1 MKYVILIDGYFLEKN
16 IQLKFKLEKT
26 ELTIYYIRNFCRFIF
41 NHKGNDDVSKIYYYD
56 SLPIITN
63 ELQNPINSNY
73 NSYNEFEYK
82 YYNFK
87 SSLFNNIEN
96 IRDERDPEGKNN
108 IFVVKLGY
116 TTATNWEVKKNFL
129 VDGHKIQASSVIPKY
144 SQKLVDILLSMDLI
158 LLSQT
163 KEIEIIFIVTNDS
176 DFYPAIE
183 QALKLNT
190 KVILVTFSNV
200 NISKK
205 LKNIVTD
212 ILIY

>member
-1 MKYVILIDGYFLEKN
+1 MSRA
-16 IQLKFKLEKT
+16 T
-26 ELTIYYIRNFCRFIF
+26 EDI
-41 NHKGNDDVSKIYYYD
+41 G
-56 SLPIITN
+56 
-63 ELQNPINSNY
+63 
-73 NSYNEFEYK
+73 EYK

-183 QALKLNT
+183 YALKLKT
-190 KVILVTFSNV
+190 KIILVTFSHI
-200 NISKK
+200 NISNK
-205 LKNIVTD
+205 LKNIVTE